1 MLHDVVMWRALFRAT
16 RVRRRPRWQMDRI
29 GELDESQKLQKDLY
43 EMELERI
50 NFMLR
55 NYLRDR
61 LRKVRRH
68 THAPTHRRSA
78 CSLTLP
84 RRSQSYPCTSPT
96 MPRPRVASRTPST
109 SSCRGT

>member
-1 MLHDVVMWRALFRAT
+1 MLHDVVMWRAPFRAT

-61 LRKVRRH
+61 LRKVRRQR
-68 THAPTHRRSA
+68 TRW
-78 CSLTLP
+78 L
-84 RRSQSYPCTSPT
+84 Q
-96 MPRPRVASRTPST
+96 RPRVQPHVVSHH
-109 SSCRGT
+109 